1 MSLGDVNVNGNVILL
16 GYPSIGWHTLFSI
29 SGSQKMF
36 FLPHWP
42 CIYALRCDLLRYT
55 GNFQGIKITYDICAN
70 CYKLFLGF
78 VLESHKLMK
87 Y

>member
-36 FLPHWP
+36 FLPH
-42 CIYALRCDLLRYT
+42 
-55 GNFQGIKITYDICAN
+55 
-70 CYKLFLGF
+70 
-78 VLESHKLMK
+78 
-87 Y
+87 